1 MVNMNK
7 KLLEIVFVLPLLIY
21 SNEIKESKQLNKIHA
36 NPFNDSYIVVFDGS
50 PESFSIEQISI
61 DKPKERTLK
70 KLKFLSDEDT
80 YAIKVFGKNGKF
92 IYTLGIGNPFYANYQ
107 HIGYEDRPY
116 MGGPVSSSK
125 IEVAIPLHIEP
136 TSFIISKRDMTGKFK
151 DIQEIS
157 IQWYLNLICW
167 KRWFKR
173 VY

>member
-1 MVNMNK
+1 MNK
-7 KLLEIVFVLPLLIY
+7 KLLAIVFVLPLLIY

-92 IYTLGIGNPFYANYQ
+92 IYTLGIGNPFYANYFF
-107 HIGYEDRPY
+107 
-116 MGGPVSSSK
+116 SK
-125 IEVAIPLHIEP
+125 
-136 TSFIISKRDMTGKFK
+136 F
-151 DIQEIS
+151 
-157 IQWYLNLICW
+157 
-167 KRWFKR
+167 
-173 VY
+173 